1 MKNTEK
7 SLAMFFQKVHSNQKT
22 NQSNQVEWFGLIETI
37 DGCFVRAGENLRNPV
52 SEVGALLFL
61 RCQYAF
67 KTAAGLALAGQVTEA
82 FVMLRSV
89 LEYAGYALLI
99 HENLDL
105 QNVWLGRHVSP
116 TSKKP
121 QQDAFQISKVK
132 LVVKAHDT
140 KLGEIFNEH
149 YERTIDF
156 GGHPNPHAVF
166 GAMRMDENGSQ
177 KSLMALAL
185 SSDPK
190 MLQHALKSVA
200 EMGLTSLYIFQHIY
214 TAKFELLG
222 IRKIMQDLR
231 ATGRL

>member
-1 MKNTEK
+1 MSK
-7 SLAMFFQKVHSNQKT
+7 
-22 NQSNQVEWFGLIETI
+22 
-37 DGCFVRAGENLRNPV
+37 
-52 SEVGALLFL
+52 VGALLFL

-99 HENLDL
+99 HENLEL

-116 TSKKP
+116 TSKKS

-132 LVVKAHDT
+132 LAVKGHDT
-140 KLGEIFNEH
+140 KLSEIFNEH
-149 YERTIDF
+149 YEHTIDF
-156 GGHPNPHAVF
+156 GGHPNPHAVL
-166 GAMRMDENGSQ
+166 GAMRMDEDGSQ